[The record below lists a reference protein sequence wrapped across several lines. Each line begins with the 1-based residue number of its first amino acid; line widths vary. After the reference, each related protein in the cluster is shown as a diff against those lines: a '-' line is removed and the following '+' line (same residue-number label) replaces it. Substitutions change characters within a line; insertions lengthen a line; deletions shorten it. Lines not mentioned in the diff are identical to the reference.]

1 MERIMQLR
9 EKYGVHLKVG
19 RRYLSD
25 DAGIP
30 AGDEKFIRG

>member
-9 EKYGVHLKVG
+9 EKHGLHMKAG
-19 RRYLSD
+19 RYLSD

>member
-9 EKYGVHLKVG
+9 EKYGVHLKSG
-19 RRYLSD
+19 RYLSD

>member
-9 EKYGVHLKVG
+9 EKHGLHRKAG
-19 RRYLSD
+19 RYLSD